1 VYLKVALTKLKE
13 LRFILC
19 ARLIALNKN
28 NDRGVCIFR
37 VSEESSSDTQW
48 RIERAA
54 IQTPRITK
62 MHKERIMKIAAT
74 LVVLAG
80 IASVA
85 SADVYVSEIYGG
97 LSGEDGTNDW
107 FEVTYNGA
115 GTFDTGTLFYE
126 DDSAD
131 PTNAGAMTSFI
142 LSSGESAVF
151 VLGADATDLAT
162 FASIWGA
169 VVNLG
174 SADGGGN
181 LGQSGDGVFLYDGN
195 SAGATLVTSQSFTG
209 DHNTTLATWEFD
221 ALGNAQYSV
230 DGVNGAYTSASF
242 FNDNLGAPNDSIAL
256 IGSPGAVP
264 TPGTVAL
271 LAVGGLVG
279 TRRRR

>member
-1 VYLKVALTKLKE
+1 
-13 LRFILC
+13 
-19 ARLIALNKN
+19 
-28 NDRGVCIFR
+28 
-37 VSEESSSDTQW
+37 
-48 RIERAA
+48 
-54 IQTPRITK
+54 
-62 MHKERIMKIAAT
+62 MKIAAT

-162 FASIWGA
+162 FTSIWGA
-169 VVNLG
+169 VANLG
-174 SADGGGN
+174 SASGGGN

-195 SAGATLVTSQSFTG
+195 SAGATLVTSQSFSG

-221 ALGNAQYSV
+221 AMGNAQYSV

-256 IGSPGAVP
+256 VGSPGAVP
-264 TPGTVAL
+264 TPGTVVL

>member
-1 VYLKVALTKLKE
+1 
-13 LRFILC
+13 
-19 ARLIALNKN
+19 
-28 NDRGVCIFR
+28 
-37 VSEESSSDTQW
+37 
-48 RIERAA
+48 
-54 IQTPRITK
+54 
-62 MHKERIMKIAAT
+62 MKIAAT

-115 GTFDTGTLFYE
+115 GTFDTGSLFYE

-162 FASIWGA
+162 FTSIWGA
-169 VVNLG
+169 VANLG
-174 SADGGGN
+174 SATGGGN

-209 DHNTTLATWEFD
+209 DHNTTFATWEFD
-221 ALGNAQYSV
+221 AMGNAQYSV

-242 FNDNLGAPNDSIAL
+242 FNDNLGLPNDEAAL